1 VQIPTTYF
9 SLHDVTAL
17 KAAALTTLDTPL
29 VLSIET
35 PHGGM
40 QISLYMNDVEASR
53 IERIAAAINAIL
65 KEPEAPKIPCPVET
79 AAYASADEYW
89 ASLKRDLDARP
100 IGKAAE

>member
-1 VQIPTTYF
+1 MQIPTTYF

-17 KAAALTTLDTPL
+17 KAAALTTIDTPL

-40 QISLYMNDVEASR
+40 QISLYMNDVEASK
-53 IERIAAAINAIL
+53 IERIASAINAIL
-65 KEPEAPKIPCPVET
+65 KEPEQPKIACPIEA
-79 AAYASADEYW
+79 AAYKSADDYW
-89 ASLKRDLDARP
+89 ASLKRDLDRHP

>member
-1 VQIPTTYF
+1 LQIPTTYL

-40 QISLYMNDVEASR
+40 QISLYLRDVEAAK
-53 IERIAAAINAIL
+53 IERIACAVNAIL
-65 KEPEAPKIPCPVET
+65 KEPEQPKIACPIEA
-79 AAYASADEYW
+79 AAYKAYDDYY
-89 ASLKRDLDARP
+89 K
-100 IGKAAE
+100 KAAE